1 MKEDTTFKYCVMTN
15 YMNPILDGI
24 KFFPTLERIISLFG
38 LRSHRIQKLDRL
50 QNLFMLGWM
59 RNMMKKACENADV
72 AGSRIVLV
80 DHVVNID
87 PWV

>member
-1 MKEDTTFKYCVMTN
+1 M
-15 YMNPILDGI
+15 
-24 KFFPTLERIISLFG
+24 
-38 LRSHRIQKLDRL
+38 L
-50 QNLFMLGWM
+50 Q
-59 RNMMKKACENADV
+59 KACENADA

>member
-1 MKEDTTFKYCVMTN
+1 
-15 YMNPILDGI
+15 
-24 KFFPTLERIISLFG
+24 
-38 LRSHRIQKLDRL
+38 
-50 QNLFMLGWM
+50 MLGWM